1 MCFRRRRD
9 SRVGWLGFSL
19 LNNKDSLKVLCVLV
33 SELHFQI
40 CLAAMAKGLVG
51 GDSEGLGERDEN
63 LEQSDGSR
71 KGSRHQARRVGEVS
85 LWPGTRLGS
94 SEGV

>member
-1 MCFRRRRD
+1 M
-9 SRVGWLGFSL
+9 GFSL
-19 LNNKDSLKVLCVLV
+19 LNNKESRKVLCVLG
-33 SELHFQI
+33 SEMHFRVG
-40 CLAAMAKGLVG
+40 LAAMAKGLVG

-71 KGSRHQARRVGEVS
+71 KGSRPQARRAGEVS
-85 LWPGTRLGS
+85 MWPGTRLGS